1 MRPATLACRA
11 VKAWLNRL
19 AMPFLPPNREPA
31 QQGFPATRWTLI
43 RKACAAGE
51 ESGSLDAL
59 QQLCLNYW
67 FPLYAWAR
75 HSRWSDED
83 AQDLIQSFFEQ
94 LIEKGFLA
102 SADPQ
107 KGRLR
112 TFLLTC
118 LKRHAADLT
127 DKAHAAK
134 RDARK
139 TISLDFEWAE
149 GRYHDH
155 QEDADSPDKLYDR
168 RWAHT
173 LLQYALA
180 TLGKEIEADGK
191 AADYEILKPFLG
203 FQPDEPASSKDVAA
217 RLGIGESALKSRIFR
232 LRKRFHEIL
241 KDHVAQTLGGELAAK
256 DELMELIGII

>member
-1 MRPATLACRA
+1 M
-11 VKAWLNRL
+11 KKD
-19 AMPFLPPNREPA
+19 REPTGH
-31 QQGFPATRWTLI
+31 GFPVTRWTLI
-43 RKACAAGE
+43 RRACGADE
-51 ESGSLDAL
+51 EGGSLDAL
-59 QQLCLNYW
+59 QQVCLNYW

-75 HSRWSDED
+75 HSRWSEED

-134 RDARK
+134 RDVRK

-155 QEDADSPDKLYDR
+155 QADTDSPDKLYDR

-180 TLGKEIEADGK
+180 TLGKEFEADGK
-191 AADYEILKPFLG
+191 TADYEILKPFLG
-203 FQPDEPASSKDVAA
+203 FQPDEQTSSKDAAA
-217 RLGIGESALKSRIFR
+217 RLDIGEAALKSRIFR
-232 LRKRFHEIL
+232 LRNRFHEVV
-241 KDHVAQTLGGELAAK
+241 KGHVARTLGKDIAAK
-256 DELMELIGII
+256 DELMELLGVI